1 MLKKVDDPRD
11 PHVAAMLADLNYASD
26 DVPGI
31 ARRRSGKG
39 FAYFSPSGKRV
50 TDGETVARINSLA
63 IPPAYRDVW
72 ISTDPNGH
80 LQATGRDEK
89 GRKQYRYHPRWAAVR
104 DEAKY
109 GNLLLFGHA
118 LPELRARIE
127 QDLSGSGLTR
137 ERVIASVVWLLENTM
152 IRVGNQTYARENKS
166 FGLTT
171 LRDRHVTAVGGRLRF
186 KFKGKSGK
194 EWDLELTDRRIVRI
208 VRGAQDL
215 PGQHL
220 FQYLDEKGERRPV
233 HSHDVNDYLRQIGGF
248 FTAKHFRTW
257 GGTQSAAF
265 LLAAEALPETQA
277 MAARRLNAI
286 IDEVAHRLGN
296 TRAVCRKAYIH
307 PRVITH
313 WSDGRLV
320 DGWSLAKK
328 SFRKP
333 LAGLDPDEMLLL
345 KWLEA
350 TAEV

>member
-1 MLKKVDDPRD
+1 MLKTTADPGD
-11 PHVAAMLADLNYASD
+11 PQVAAALAALTYSSD
-26 DVPGI
+26 SEPGI
-31 ARRRSGKG
+31 RRKRAGKG
-39 FAYFSPSGKRV
+39 FAYFMP
-50 TDGETVARINSLA
+50 DGTRIADKPTIERLNAFA
-63 IPPAYRDVW
+63 IPPAYADVW
-72 ISTDPNGH
+72 IAADPDAH

-127 QDLSGSGLTR
+127 SDLGKRGLTR
-137 ERVIASVVWLLENTM
+137 DRVIASIVWLLENTM
-152 IRVGNQTYARENKS
+152 IRVGNRAYARDNKS

-171 LRDRHVTAVGGRLRF
+171 LRDRHVTVEGAKLRLR
-186 KFKGKSGK
+186 FKGKSGK
-194 EWDLELTDRRIVRI
+194 EWDLGLTDRRIIKI

-220 FQYLDEKGERRPV
+220 FQYVDEEGQRRAV
-233 HSHDVNDYLRQIGGF
+233 HSHDVNNYLREIGGD

-257 GGTQSAAF
+257 GGTQTAAL
-265 LLAAEALPETQA
+265 LLAAEALPETKA

-286 IDEVAHRLGN
+286 VDEVAQRLGN
-296 TRAVCRKAYIH
+296 TRAVARKAYIH
-307 PRVITH
+307 PRVIAH
-313 WSDGRLV
+313 WSEGQLADGMAAAR
-320 DGWSLAKK
+320 K

-333 LAGLDPDEMLLL
+333 MAGLDAEETLLL

-350 TAEV
+350 TAEA